1 MATLTFD
8 NLRAKLTGLSDRDQT
23 AIREAYTGWAEGFAH
38 RPVYK
43 YTDWDGRVSAIG
55 ADFEFDAGLVPNIL
69 NLMRGDVELV
79 DRRPIRQLELVR
91 PTVELR
97 DYQLEAITQ
106 SFQNTLPGLPV
117 WWPRGIENVAT
128 GGGKTETAVA
138 MVQMARVPT
147 LFLVDQSDLR
157 EQARARFA
165 KYGIETGT
173 IDGGAIVGNRE
184 VVVATVQ
191 SLMVWDNKV
200 NRTTKTRVRTTA
212 EVQQLRARKAEMAEE
227 ILAYLQTVEM
237 IILDEAHMIGE
248 DKKKPGQGNFLHRAL
263 SHMPNAYLRFGLTGS
278 PFLRDACSNWLLE
291 GAFGRELHTVEAR
304 ELIEA
309 GRLAEPEI
317 LLHTGPRMG
326 IPTDCGWN
334 LEYELGVEAADWRNE
349 KIVELIHTEAGPT
362 LILVNTIS
370 HGMTIQR
377 MAAARGL
384 AVEFMHGKTPI
395 KRRTEVWQLLREER
409 IQAVVA
415 CRIADKGLDVESIR
429 TLINAG
435 GGKSTW
441 QLIQRLGRALRRTA
455 TKTTVRVHDFLDRA
469 TPRLTRQANKR
480 RTTYHQQGH
489 KVTELQCAS

>member
-23 AIREAYTGWAEGFAH
+23 AIRTAYTGFAEGYMH

-43 YTDWDGRVSAIG
+43 FTDWDGRVTAIG
-55 ADFEFDAGLVPNIL
+55 PDFEFDTGLVPNIIE
-69 NLMRGDVELV
+69 LMKGDLEIV
-79 DRRPIRQLELVR
+79 DRRPIRQIELVN
-91 PTVELR
+91 PTVEWR
-97 DYQLEAITQ
+97 DYQFDAIKQ
-106 SFQNTLPGLPV
+106 SFQNV
-117 WWPRGIENVAT
+117 MNEIWWPRGILNVAT

-138 MVQMARVPT
+138 MVQMARVRT
-147 LFLVDQSDLR
+147 LFLCDQRDLV

-173 IDGGAIVGNRE
+173 IAGGEIVGNPE

-191 SLMVWDNKV
+191 GLMAWNSKV
-200 NRTTKTRVRTTA
+200 NRTTKKKGTRSTEELER
-212 EVQQLRARKAEMAEE
+212 LRARKAEMAAE
-227 ILAYLQTVEM
+227 ILTYLETVEM

-248 DKKKPGQGNFLHRAL
+248 DKKKSGQGNFLHRAMMC
-263 SHMPNAYLRFGLTGS
+263 MPNAYMRFGLTGT
-278 PFLRDACSNWLLE
+278 PFMRDACSNWLLE
-291 GAFGRELHTVEAR
+291 GAIGRELHTVTSR

-309 GRLAEPEI
+309 ERLADPEI
-317 LLHTGPRMG
+317 VLHQGPRMG
-326 IPTDCGWN
+326 IPTDCGFHM
-334 LEYELGVEAADWRNE
+334 EYMLGVEAADWRNE
-349 KIVELIHTEAGPT
+349 KIVDLIATEPGPT
-362 LILVNTIS
+362 LVLVNTLS

-377 MAAARGL
+377 MAAERGL

-395 KRRTEVWQLLREER
+395 KRRTEVWQALREER

-435 GGKSTW
+435 GGKSMW